1 MLRELETR
9 RPGRPSRHHP
19 LEGSLA
25 TATHGGKPMEQWQY
39 EITAAGRIWYLVD
52 VDRRTLWLKA
62 ASTGHPRAT
71 D

>member
-1 MLRELETR
+1 
-9 RPGRPSRHHP
+9 
-19 LEGSLA
+19 
-25 TATHGGKPMEQWQY
+25 MEQWQY